1 MKSVDKDPSF
11 AVFRHIAN
19 KVQQC
24 CQQTSRQVRESL
36 MMLIAKVMSG

>member
-1 MKSVDKDPSF
+1 MKSLDKDRTF

-19 KVQQC
+19 KVQC